1 MNSRNYRDHKDVP
14 AYIFIIGS
22 AYYSIFIYVY
32 MPIDLRKYPFKMARK
47 HEFRKRISST
57 FSRINR
63 FYRLK
68 NVIQYQLF
76 SKKKKNVR

>member
-1 MNSRNYRDHKDVP
+1 MNSRNYRDHKDMP

-63 FYRLK
+63 LQVKKY
-68 NVIQYQLF
+68 IQYQLF
-76 SKKKKNVR
+76 SKKKKNVH